1 MNPSMSLIQNGD
13 WYGRYYSQYAH
24 AAMSHYLALFGLDEN
39 RRFGSLSKGEKLK
52 CQFAFALSH
61 HASLLLLDEPAGN
74 FDPGFREQFL
84 QMIREFVQDG
94 TRSVIL
100 ATHITQDLDRMA
112 DYILYL
118 ENGTSVF
125 AGDIERLHEQ
135 YRIVS
140 GEAYKIKL
148 LPKEKLIYMEEN
160 QYGAKALI
168 AHSRLNRY
176 DASLKVSYPTI
187 EELMYFYARRK
198 IRIRRAYYDKVYRP
212 GLFRSVSPHKSQ
224 AETENGMQQNCFIA
238 CHGHREYRDQ
248 SFAGQ
253 LEKSAS
259 VWTDTVQFLA
269 VLLPLCFSYF
279 SMAVHPV
286 QLSKMMYLCPM
297 NAKERSN
304 YIYGS
309 YFFRIAI
316 QMSIGFLGLWI
327 AAGSVSWDFFY
338 SGMDFNK
345 SIDDSEPCEW
355 RRAQWQPYACRWRVD
370 IPFFR

>member
-1 MNPSMSLIQNGD
+1 MDMLQIDSLSKKLGNFQLKNISFTLPPGYLCGLIGQNGAGKTTLLHMLLGLYQADTGSIRVNGMDYQTAEKQIHDRIGTVLVEDLMNPSMSLIQNGD
-13 WYGRYYSQYAH
+13 WYGRYYSQYVH

-198 IRIRRAYYDKVYRP
+198 NKNKK
-212 GLFRSVSPHKSQ
+212 GL
-224 AETENGMQQNCFIA
+224 
-238 CHGHREYRDQ
+238 
-248 SFAGQ
+248 
-253 LEKSAS
+253 L
-259 VWTDTVQFLA
+259 
-269 VLLPLCFSYF
+269 
-279 SMAVHPV
+279 
-286 QLSKMMYLCPM
+286 
-297 NAKERSN
+297 
-304 YIYGS
+304 
-309 YFFRIAI
+309 
-316 QMSIGFLGLWI
+316 
-327 AAGSVSWDFFY
+327 
-338 SGMDFNK
+338 
-345 SIDDSEPCEW
+345 
-355 RRAQWQPYACRWRVD
+355 
-370 IPFFR
+370 

>member
-1 MNPSMSLIQNGD
+1 MNPSMSLIQNGE

-198 IRIRRAYYDKVYRP
+198 NKNKK
-212 GLFRSVSPHKSQ
+212 GL
-224 AETENGMQQNCFIA
+224 
-238 CHGHREYRDQ
+238 
-248 SFAGQ
+248 
-253 LEKSAS
+253 L
-259 VWTDTVQFLA
+259 
-269 VLLPLCFSYF
+269 
-279 SMAVHPV
+279 
-286 QLSKMMYLCPM
+286 
-297 NAKERSN
+297 
-304 YIYGS
+304 
-309 YFFRIAI
+309 
-316 QMSIGFLGLWI
+316 
-327 AAGSVSWDFFY
+327 
-338 SGMDFNK
+338 
-345 SIDDSEPCEW
+345 
-355 RRAQWQPYACRWRVD
+355 
-370 IPFFR
+370 